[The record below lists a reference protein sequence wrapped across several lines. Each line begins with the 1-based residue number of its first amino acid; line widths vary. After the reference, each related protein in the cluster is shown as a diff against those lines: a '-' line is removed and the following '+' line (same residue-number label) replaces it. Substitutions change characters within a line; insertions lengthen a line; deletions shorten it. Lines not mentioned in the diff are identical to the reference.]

1 MEENL
6 QEDIYYRG
14 RDLMEPQR
22 KILFQKI
29 TEELNKQQGFIATIL
44 SQKEKNKE
52 KLIKFTQKIEGL
64 KAHQAPENQIKW
76 RENTRLIIAHT
87 QWTIFK
93 ILQPTF
99 DDIFDKVAA
108 DTEWGIEYNE
118 ELRDTLRFN
127 VVFGEKEIP
136 WTMDGDRQ
144 NYRFDMISRHRQQDY
159 EKRIQKYIEK
169 MKKEKDKVWLPQ
181 DHHLI
186 TLKNYKMYGKRIA
199 KTMEGH
205 IKHHTETLSFSGKDK
220 NISKHIIE
228 KYFLYFFIQALID
241 TKLIF
246 DIKSTRGGKCLDVT
260 LHEILAYFNDKVDT
274 PLDMDIMD
282 IKRKLWK
289 NTDSWKVPLDLS
301 HENSILEDIK
311 YREWY
316 LNDTYFLLRR
326 VDISTLR
333 ILIKQEYDSQEGKRE
348 KHFKL
353 LNPAY
358 HGYKDEVDLHQEHL
372 KIIQEYKNTPKNEYP
387 RIDEIIED
395 IQKNLAYAQN
405 MKKEHTIFEE
415 DVPKIESKPDHSN
428 TEIQQK
434 YLKRYQVP
442 AQYRHIFGIIISNL
456 NNYYQIKAI
465 IRNKADTENHE
476 LLKKCHSE
484 QDITSFCNNYKTN
497 TYVEAELQKRRTQK
511 WKEAKEKRFP
521 AQVSLD
527 L

>member
-1 MEENL
+1 
-6 QEDIYYRG
+6 
-14 RDLMEPQR
+14 
-22 KILFQKI
+22 
-29 TEELNKQQGFIATIL
+29 
-44 SQKEKNKE
+44 
-52 KLIKFTQKIEGL
+52 
-64 KAHQAPENQIKW
+64 
-76 RENTRLIIAHT
+76 
-87 QWTIFK
+87 
-93 ILQPTF
+93 
-99 DDIFDKVAA
+99 
-108 DTEWGIEYNE
+108 
-118 ELRDTLRFN
+118 
-127 VVFGEKEIP
+127 
-136 WTMDGDRQ
+136 
-144 NYRFDMISRHRQQDY
+144 
-159 EKRIQKYIEK
+159 
-169 MKKEKDKVWLPQ
+169 
-181 DHHLI
+181 
-186 TLKNYKMYGKRIA
+186 
-199 KTMEGH
+199 
-205 IKHHTETLSFSGKDK
+205 
-220 NISKHIIE
+220 
-228 KYFLYFFIQALID
+228 
-241 TKLIF
+241 
-246 DIKSTRGGKCLDVT
+246 
-260 LHEILAYFNDKVDT
+260 
-274 PLDMDIMD
+274 
-282 IKRKLWK
+282 
-289 NTDSWKVPLDLS
+289 
-301 HENSILEDIK
+301 
-311 YREWY
+311 
-316 LNDTYFLLRR
+316 